1 MAPII
6 LLPAVSLCKLL
17 AVAVVAFRAHWEARK
32 AGYDPM
38 TALIWGGC
46 TSGILVAL
54 AWFLA
59 D

>member
-1 MAPII
+1 MIQII
-6 LLPAVSLCKLL
+6 IPAASLCKLF
-17 AVAVVAFRAHWEARK
+17 AVGVVAFRGHWEARK
-32 AGYDPM
+32 AGYDPI

-46 TSGILVAL
+46 AGGILLAL